1 MLTLHLISGV
11 KEAFGFSVALHKGST
26 VNYLLVGAP
35 AAQTGQEG
43 VATGTIFGPCGRLR
57 RHKAPQPLMVILYCF
72 SFVAKHQDD
81 YILLVTILGRRS
93 SV

>member
-43 VATGTIFGPCGRLR
+43 VATGTIFGPCG
-57 RHKAPQPLMVILYCF
+57 
-72 SFVAKHQDD
+72 
-81 YILLVTILGRRS
+81 
-93 SV
+93 